1 MVPTR
6 KSTRISQS
14 LDERLSQ
21 NIEKPMPTV
30 SEIASRRTSQF
41 LSQSAGWQMNS
52 QFLKSSKHCVSRS
65 SQPADPLHFP
75 SQKNGRKVLL
85 KHVEYVENSTCRSI
99 SKKSKSNVHERW
111 RINPGAPTETPAC
124 SSNPPIY
131 GQDDQHNISALLTGN
146 PNQDK
151 SDKQKG
157 HTLSHRS
164 TRAGCSA
171 CVSRKDTEETNTHKQ
186 SKPDNI
192 LSSKPLFEVM
202 NSEGCWWDVEI
213 LRSRGE
219 KHHVHYVHFDSDED
233 EEVFSWQ
240 LRLRSRKATPWDCF
254 HNLQPGMDITL
265 FSVHPQASKRFG
277 DNIRPFAAW
286 YDAKVIS
293 IYKRLHN
300 PDCFCK
306 FVVQFY
312 STRTKDQI
320 GDNNRTLL
328 TDYKTTIGINKIGIL
343 QKPFESSLDDILAK
357 LSSLKVSSPKLRWSS
372 DTWSLEGHYAVSED
386 DNELFAAELEKMLS
400 EDEVLTGNGY
410 SRLIDHNL
418 STQHSKQAFQ
428 SPGLGFASYLE
439 NVLETDVHIDKE
451 TSSSQVEVSA
461 GGIKTNRASLSG
473 QWKGSRN
480 QDSKP
485 SKPHSQNVKRQLLPD
500 ELEYNSIKKV
510 THAQKKNVATEE
522 NNRTSSKHEFCISP
536 LHEENDNEVKPKSS
550 HDVKPKIEMTS
561 EMKKFSKR
569 KISSEDDKVKN
580 EDKMIINS
588 VRSDKAIG
596 GSAEILGGKKVR
608 KKRST
613 SEENTNAELE
623 QWYDALFKGDLL
635 QLKDRQRKKESKSE
649 PPPNKDQ
656 RDAYFLWSNSLED
669 GLLDSQNTVIEA
681 DKEFGEIWQEM
692 QIALHN
698 ESTAMMSKMVDQEP
712 TFCSTENPAGCKNG
726 HSFMFNEEEG
736 LICESCGLIGME
748 IENMIPTLDVGTSDM
763 RHRKVVCNCDNE
775 DDEELSDSLFGK
787 LAEAEQNRSTKS
799 LSRILPH
806 LKVQMHKHQ
815 EEGFN
820 FLWKNIVGDEPDGK
834 NFSMQN
840 ETGGC
845 ILSHAP
851 GTGKSLLII
860 SFLQSFL
867 GINSSC
873 KPLIVAPKIM
883 LRPWQREFLK
893 WKVDIPVYIL
903 NTEREYRKRMAL
915 EEDESGIVTLNNG
928 ARLPAKELG
937 RIITLAQ
944 WHRQESVLLVS
955 YSLFSSLIEH
965 GALDGASK
973 VSKKISEMLLQSPD
987 LLILDEGH
995 LPRNK
1000 DTKIRA
1006 ALMKVQ
1012 TKLRILLSGTVF
1024 QNNFEELFNTLYLVR
1039 PQFVELFSGFTGAKH
1054 GEFIEENEMILDAA
1068 PVSSRLK
1075 RRSNGRRSPKLFQN
1089 STLHDEIIRAGKN
1102 LLHSEEAKD
1111 GRPIEVIE
1119 IDDTP
1124 LETPYKERPFVT
1136 RKVCRRSS
1144 RLFQIYTLE
1153 DEKLKSGVSHSVS
1166 TVEAK
1171 SRRLFMKTI
1180 GSKFDQSQREK
1191 SLQDGFQ
1198 ILRKLTDP
1206 FVHYYAGEVL
1216 QSLPGL
1222 HDFAVMLKPTPSQEN
1237 LLQKALQKW
1246 DSKSS
1251 LELEMAVS
1259 AICIH
1264 PCLLAY
1270 LKYEEIQNMELS
1282 EFEFLRKDPEAGVKT
1297 MFVMELLR
1305 LCQCTSEKVLVFSE
1319 ILSPFTLL
1327 EQILEESFGWVKGKE
1342 TLRLDGKLSLD
1353 ERQMII
1359 DRINQP
1365 ADCARVLFASIKA
1378 CGEGITLTGAS
1389 RVVFLHMVWNPSV
1402 MKQAV
1407 SRAFRLGQ
1415 KRPVYVYRL
1424 VASGTMEEDKYKK
1437 TVWKD
1442 WLSRSIFVS
1451 QTFNEENWETINKDV
1466 PESLENSQDDDSLL
1480 YDACHDKMLEKLLEN
1495 KKVSKS
1501 FQKIKHCSLFSE
1513 K

>member
-748 IENMIPTLDVGTSDM
+748 IENMIPTLDAGTSDM

-1012 TKLRILLSGTVF
+1012 TKLRILLS
-1024 QNNFEELFNTLYLVR
+1024 
-1039 PQFVELFSGFTGAKH
+1039 
-1054 GEFIEENEMILDAA
+1054 
-1068 PVSSRLK
+1068 
-1075 RRSNGRRSPKLFQN
+1075 
-1089 STLHDEIIRAGKN
+1089 
-1102 LLHSEEAKD
+1102 
-1111 GRPIEVIE
+1111 
-1119 IDDTP
+1119 
-1124 LETPYKERPFVT
+1124 
-1136 RKVCRRSS
+1136 
-1144 RLFQIYTLE
+1144 
-1153 DEKLKSGVSHSVS
+1153 
-1166 TVEAK
+1166 
-1171 SRRLFMKTI
+1171 
-1180 GSKFDQSQREK
+1180 
-1191 SLQDGFQ
+1191 
-1198 ILRKLTDP
+1198 
-1206 FVHYYAGEVL
+1206 GEVL